1 MLDIK
6 KKEQK
11 ELEEIKRNLPIDKLD
26 VLEDDYYN
34 KLETDPKYSIV
45 VDPENK
51 YNMSDTQKEFIAN
64 YIEFKNVPLAAK
76 LTDIDE
82 ETAKSYFS
90 MYSTKMEIRR
100 INIAMYHRTFATR
113 MLSLDE
119 VGGYLTS
126 LIIGENI
133 AEAEKIS
140 TRDKMQAAKMIVE
153 INRMKQEAFVNSNVI
168 DYNDIQD
175 QFSDLSVDTI
185 KAMLNTSK
193 NRSKANEAQAEQA
206 EIIDEFKENNPF
218 LTNEEITQLKTMP
231 TKDLVNLLEET
242 NEKLG
247 LTDKLNAIKN
257 KAKSKHIKEEA
268 KEPEGNSGDGEG
280 NDDK

>member
-1 MLDIK
+1 MLAFN

-231 TKDLVNLLEET
+231 TKDIRITLSKSKPIYE
-242 NEKLG
+242 
-247 LTDKLNAIKN
+247 LTDTIIINPGARIDKIPNIN
-257 KAKSKHIKEEA
+257 EA
-268 KEPEGNSGDGEG
+268 MLAPVVGLCWYC
-280 NDDK
+280 